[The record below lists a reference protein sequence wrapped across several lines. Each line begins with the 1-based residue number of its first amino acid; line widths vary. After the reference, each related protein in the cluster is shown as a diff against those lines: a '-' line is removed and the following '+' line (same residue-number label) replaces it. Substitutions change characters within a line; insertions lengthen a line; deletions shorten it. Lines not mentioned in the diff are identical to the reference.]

1 MNPDFD
7 LAFVIDDAPKKLIRL
22 VSYLETTFERL
33 LIDLITISAYTVNG
47 SQILVPQCVEAE
59 PRRAASEPTQQVQPK
74 GDGQLVEGADD
85 FAVGLDAASTSVRTL
100 LRKLCNW
107 TVPLEQAR
115 LAKLYPYHGK
125 AGILTLLPRL
135 QADDVGLV
143 SIYNNNGSAYLQF
156 WRSVFVR
163 RAPNALARIEASI
176 MPIKQWNTTREISD
190 ELQEELNAAYK
201 EATNGIIEV
210 EEFGE

>member
-22 VSYLETTFERL
+22 VSYLGTTFERL
-33 LIDLITISAYTVNG
+33 LIDLITISADTVNG
-47 SQILVPQCVEAE
+47 SQILVPQCVEAK
-59 PRRAASEPTQQVQPK
+59 PRRAASEPTKQVQPK
-74 GDGQLVEGADD
+74 GDGHLVEGADD
-85 FAVGLDAASTSVRTL
+85 FAVGQEAASTSVRTL

-107 TVPLEQAR
+107 TAPLEQAR

-143 SIYNNNGSAYLQF
+143 SVYNNNGSAYLQF
-156 WRSVFVR
+156 WRNVFVR

-176 MPIKQWNTTREISD
+176 MPIKKGNTTLEIRD
-190 ELQEELNAAYK
+190 ELLEELTAVYK
-201 EATNGIIEV
+201 EANSRAIKG